1 MTFVQ
6 QWRIPVIKISALSN
20 VVYWSYCPK
29 PTKTGPTGSWTKK
42 KQLLLLGKVENG
54 KYPEAETWHPESID
68 RRSDYRRCENFWW
81 PFDIAPWGQFRPNLG
96 PYFFFFFF
104 FLLNF
109 TRILWFFWD
118 LGLTLFDIP
127 TDAAFAEIL
136 IFRKIFGF
144 PAVNGAPKWTK
155 TVTFQWIPFEPN
167 FKILKDFSNNIFVLL
182 DYL

>member
-68 RRSDYRRCENFWW
+68 RRSYYRRCENFWW
-81 PFDIAPWGQFRPNLG
+81 PFGIAPWGQFRPNLG
-96 PYFFFFFF
+96 PYFFF

-127 TDAAFAEIL
+127 TDAAF
-136 IFRKIFGF
+136 
-144 PAVNGAPKWTK
+144 GAPKWTK

>member
-29 PTKTGPTGSWTKK
+29 PTKMGPTGSWTKK

-68 RRSDYRRCENFWW
+68 RSSYYRRCENFWW
-81 PFDIAPWGQFRPNLG
+81 PFGIALWGQFRPNLG
-96 PYFFFFFF
+96 PYFFFF

-136 IFRKIFGF
+136 IFSKIFGF

-167 FKILKDFSNNIFVLL
+167 FKILKEFSNNVFVLL

>member
-29 PTKTGPTGSWTKK
+29 PTKMGPTGSWTKK

-68 RRSDYRRCENFWW
+68 RRSYYRRCENFWW
-81 PFDIAPWGQFRPNLG
+81 PFGIALWGQFRPNLG

-104 FLLNF
+104 YL
-109 TRILWFFWD
+109 ILQEFCDFSGTWD
-118 LGLTLFDIP
+118 LRY
-127 TDAAFAEIL
+127 L
-136 IFRKIFGF
+136 IFLRM
-144 PAVNGAPKWTK
+144 
-155 TVTFQWIPFEPN
+155 Q
-167 FKILKDFSNNIFVLL
+167 LL
-182 DYL
+182 QKFWFLAKFLVSQQ